1 MHNHLLAKRTH
12 GWYYVCY
19 CLTAVLFCAGP
30 QVVISVYGLN
40 SFGRDEVRGNGAIHL
55 PMAPGRLVLVYYPL

>member
-1 MHNHLLAKRTH
+1 MTILL
-12 GWYYVCY
+12 
-19 CLTAVLFCAGP
+19 GP

-55 PMAPGRLVLVYYPL
+55 PIAPGRCAHD